1 DAPIDSMLRYGLT
14 IKKVITRVMERTSPR
29 PKPSIQGRNPEPCG
43 RREYSLSP
51 PSIRVCQITGKPKIQ
66 ILHNAHIA
74 RPINP
79 KIAEFDSA
87 SKPFAITPIVGAG
100 INSNNAS
107 KGLDLD
113 STYLIL

>member
-1 DAPIDSMLRYGLT
+1 MSRYGLV
-14 IKKVITRVMERTSPR
+14 IKKVITTITERASPS
-29 PKPSIQGRNPEPCG
+29 PKPSIQGLIPEPSG
-43 RREYSLSP
+43 RREYPHSP

-66 ILHNAHIA
+66 TLHNAQIV
-74 RPINP
+74 RPINA
-79 KIAEFDSA
+79 KNAVFDSA
-87 SKPFAITPIVGAG
+87 RIPFARTPILGAG